1 MSLVLVVD
9 DDQDQRALLTE
20 MLEEMGH
27 HVVDAPDGAAALE
40 LASELKPDLILTDW
54 HMPRLDGLAL
64 CQELRR
70 NARLRG
76 TRIILHSTENI
87 PRTCCADACCRKQED
102 PGLVEALV
110 KTLLP
115 LPQESWL
122 ASCH

>member
-20 MLEEMGH
+20 LLEEMGH
-27 HVVDAPDGAAALE
+27 HVIDAPDGAVALE
-40 LASELKPDLILTDW
+40 LASALEPDLVLTDW
-54 HMPRLDGLAL
+54 NMPRLDGIAL

-76 TRIILHSTENI
+76 TRIILHSTESI
-87 PRTCCADACCRKQED
+87 PQTCYADACCLKQQD
-102 PGLVEALV
+102 PGHIEAMVEAL
-110 KTLLP
+110 
-115 LPQESWL
+115 LPQPPACWL